1 VYNCVQ
7 RQLISITVGGGANI
21 AGSRVAAAVAV
32 VADVAAAVTADVVV
46 AAVVAAVAAAVTADV
61 AAARI
66 AVSKSLLTFSCTKT
80 LFRVQ

>member
-32 VADVAAAVTADVVV
+32 VADVAAAVTVDVV
-46 AAVVAAVAAAVTADV
+46 AAVVAAVAVADVAVTAA

-66 AVSKSLLTFSCTKT
+66 TVHKSLLTFSCIKG
-80 LFRVQ
+80 LV